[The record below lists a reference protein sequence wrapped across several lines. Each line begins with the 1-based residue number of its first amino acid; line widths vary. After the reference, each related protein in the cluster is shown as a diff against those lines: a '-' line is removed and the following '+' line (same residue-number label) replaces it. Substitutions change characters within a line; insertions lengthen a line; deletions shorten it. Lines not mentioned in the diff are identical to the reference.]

1 MRTTGRHDD
10 EDDKSTNRH
19 GDDDGG
25 GGGIFARGIKKIR
38 MQPQPFIFL
47 HPLNWL
53 LQSVERVVQVHHW
66 RVIR

>member
-25 GGGIFARGIKKIR
+25 GGGHFCSRDQENSNATAAIHFFA
-38 MQPQPFIFL
+38 
-47 HPLNWL
+47 
-53 LQSVERVVQVHHW
+53 SVELAVA
-66 RVIR
+66 IR